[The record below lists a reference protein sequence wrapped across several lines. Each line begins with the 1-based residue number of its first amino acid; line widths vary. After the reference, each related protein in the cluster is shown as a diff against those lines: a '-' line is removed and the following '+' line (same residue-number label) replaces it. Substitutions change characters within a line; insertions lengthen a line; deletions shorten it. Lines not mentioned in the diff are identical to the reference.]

1 MLIVHGRITSIN
13 VQPITWCLTELGMQ
27 FQRLDVGGAFGGTDT
42 AEYRAMNPL
51 GLVPV
56 LVDGENS
63 LSESGTI
70 LRYVLRQYGNHPQDP
85 MAAAQVER
93 WGDMCRSHIY
103 PHLLPVIFWQLFRTP
118 ADSRNHFAIKTAE
131 ANLKS
136 AMAIIA
142 DLPKS
147 PLLGG
152 NEPNLADY
160 QIGSLLYR
168 YYEMEFERADLPALD
183 AYYAALCE
191 LPAFRD
197 NVMIDFQALKVP
209 GA

>member
-1 MLIVHGRITSIN
+1 
-13 VQPITWCLTELGMQ
+13 MQ
-27 FQRLDVGGAFGGTDT
+27 FQRLDVGGAFGGTET

-70 LRYVLRQYGNHPQDP
+70 LRYVLRQYGNHPQEP

-118 ADSRNHFAIKTAE
+118 ADSRNHAAITTAE

-191 LPAFRD
+191 RPAFRD